1 MLSPDDSSTSPSLL
15 STVPIFILR
24 DLPDNKQPD
33 FFELLRLGEAIM
45 MSNVSITSKM
55 YVDVG
60 NKGRCPRQPYSPEA
74 ADTIAGWIKSV
85 IQISSPTSTAK
96 DCGLHQS

>member
-1 MLSPDDSSTSPSLL
+1 MIMFDKLGLSYLIKNYNNIECYLLMILLQVVDVHST
-15 STVPIFILR
+15 
-24 DLPDNKQPD
+24 
-33 FFELLRLGEAIM
+33 M

-85 IQISSPTSTAK
+85 IQISSPTSNAK

>member
-1 MLSPDDSSTSPSLL
+1 MFDKLGLSYLIKNYNNIECYLLMILLQVVDVHST
-15 STVPIFILR
+15 
-24 DLPDNKQPD
+24 
-33 FFELLRLGEAIM
+33 M

-85 IQISSPTSTAK
+85 IQISSPTSNAK

>member
-1 MLSPDDSSTSPSLL
+1 MIMSDKLGLSYLIKNYNNIECYLLMILLQVVDVHST
-15 STVPIFILR
+15 
-24 DLPDNKQPD
+24 
-33 FFELLRLGEAIM
+33 M